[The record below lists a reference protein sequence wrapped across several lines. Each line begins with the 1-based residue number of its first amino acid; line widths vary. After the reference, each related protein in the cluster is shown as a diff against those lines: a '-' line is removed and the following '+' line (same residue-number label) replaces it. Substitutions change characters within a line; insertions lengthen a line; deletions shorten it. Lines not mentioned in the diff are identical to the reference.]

1 MSAQLRTFPTPL
13 PLPCSTLDTSH
24 PPHPSKESP
33 NTPMSDIARLLA
45 HHDVDLSWQQS
56 FYEDLHER
64 PELSGHEHET
74 AEKIAAKL
82 EDFDCEVTTH
92 IGGFGIVAVFRNG
105 EGPTALFRAD
115 FDALPITEKT
125 GVPFASTRVRP
136 GPDGTR
142 TGVMHACGHDMH
154 TTALLGTCALL
165 DAHRDAW
172 SGTFIAL
179 FQPAEETGE
188 GAAAMVADGLVTR
201 IPRPDVCLGQHIMPG
216 RAGEVQTMAGPQF
229 AACDSIRITI
239 PGRSAHG
246 SMPHNAIDPT
256 YIAAMV
262 IIRLQGIV
270 GRAVDPNDFAVISV
284 GSLHSGTTN
293 NIIPA
298 SAELV
303 LNCRFYS
310 ETTKRRVYAAIRRVV
325 EAECMA
331 SGSEEAPT
339 FEFFGHGELVDNSP
353 EVFGTVRPVFDE
365 VFGKE
370 SVDAQRTTVSE
381 DFANILKA
389 FGVPYLYWV
398 VGCTPQDLWD
408 RAVAENR
415 VKEDVPVNHMNTFL
429 PEYGPTV
436 SATTR
441 AATAG
446 VSTLR

>member
-1 MSAQLRTFPTPL
+1 
-13 PLPCSTLDTSH
+13 
-24 PPHPSKESP
+24 
-33 NTPMSDIARLLA
+33 MSDIARLLA
-45 HHDVDLSWQQS
+45 HHDVDLSWQRS
-56 FYEDLHER
+56 IYEDLHER

-74 AEKIAAKL
+74 AEKIARKL

-125 GVPFASTRVRP
+125 GVLFASTRVRP

-216 RAGEVQTMAGPQF
+216 RAGEVQTKVGPQF

-293 NIIPA
+293 NIIPS

-325 EAECMA
+325 EAECVA

-353 EVFGTVRPVFDE
+353 EVFDTVRPVFDE
-365 VFGKE
+365 VFGRE

-381 DFANILKA
+381 DFANIPKA
-389 FGVPYLYWV
+389 FGVPYMYWV
-398 VGCTPQDLWD
+398 VGCTPRDLWD

-429 PEYGPTV
+429 PEYEPTV

-446 VSTLR
+446 VLAYLGH

>member
-1 MSAQLRTFPTPL
+1 
-13 PLPCSTLDTSH
+13 
-24 PPHPSKESP
+24 
-33 NTPMSDIARLLA
+33 MSDIARLLA

-381 DFANILKA
+381 DFANIPKA

-446 VSTLR
+446 VLAYLGH

>member
-1 MSAQLRTFPTPL
+1 
-13 PLPCSTLDTSH
+13 
-24 PPHPSKESP
+24 
-33 NTPMSDIARLLA
+33 MSDIARLLA

-82 EDFDCEVTTH
+82 ADLDCEVITH

-165 DAHRDAW
+165 DARRDAW
-172 SGTFIAL
+172 SGIFIAL

-188 GAAAMVADGLVTR
+188 GAAAMVTDGLVTR

-270 GRAVDPNDFAVISV
+270 GRVVDPNDFAVISV

-325 EAECMA
+325 EAECVA

-353 EVFGTVRPVFDE
+353 EVFGTVRPVFDD
-365 VFGKE
+365 VFGPE
-370 SVDAQRTTVSE
+370 SVDAERTTVSE
-381 DFANILKA
+381 DFANIPKA

-398 VGCTPQDLWD
+398 VGCTPRDLWD

-441 AATAG
+441 AAAAG
-446 VSTLR
+446 VLAYLGH

>member
-1 MSAQLRTFPTPL
+1 
-13 PLPCSTLDTSH
+13 
-24 PPHPSKESP
+24 
-33 NTPMSDIARLLA
+33 MSDIARLLSQ
-45 HHDVDLSWQQS
+45 HTVDLSWQQS

-64 PELSGHEHET
+64 PELSGQEHET

-82 EDFDCEVTTH
+82 TEFKCEVTTH
-92 IGGFGIVAVFRNG
+92 VGGFGILAVFRNG
-105 EGPTALFRAD
+105 EGPTVLFRAD
-115 FDALPITEKT
+115 FDALPITEHT

-136 GPDGTR
+136 AADGTR

-165 DAHRDAW
+165 DAHRDDW

-188 GAAAMVADGLVTR
+188 GAAAMVADGLVAR

-262 IIRLQGIV
+262 IVRLQGIV
-270 GRAVDPNDFAVISV
+270 GREVDPNDFAVVSV
-284 GSLHSGTTN
+284 GSLHSGSTN

-303 LNCRFYS
+303 LNCRFYN

-325 EAECMA
+325 EAECVA
-331 SGSEEAPT
+331 SGSGEAPT
-339 FEFFGHGELVDNSP
+339 FEFFGHGELVDNHP
-353 EVFGTVRPVFDE
+353 GVFDTVRPVFDE
-365 VFGKE
+365 VFGPE
-370 SVDAQRTTVSE
+370 SVDARRTTVSE
-381 DFANILKA
+381 DFATITRA
-389 FGVPYLYWV
+389 FGVPYMYWV
-398 VGCTPQDLWD
+398 VGCTPRELWD

-436 SATTR
+436 AATTK

-446 VSTLR
+446 VLAYLGH

>member
-1 MSAQLRTFPTPL
+1 
-13 PLPCSTLDTSH
+13 
-24 PPHPSKESP
+24 
-33 NTPMSDIARLLA
+33 MSDISRLLA

-82 EDFDCEVTTH
+82 EEFDCEVTTH
-92 IGGFGIVAVFRNG
+92 IGGFGLVAIFRNG
-105 EGPTALFRAD
+105 EGPTVLFRAD

-165 DAHRDAW
+165 DAHREAW

-188 GAAAMVADGLVTR
+188 GAAAMVTDGLVTR

-239 PGRSAHG
+239 PGRAAHG

-310 ETTKRRVYAAIRRVV
+310 ETTKRRVYADIRRVV
-325 EAECMA
+325 EAECTA
-331 SGSEEAPT
+331 SGCEEAPT

-353 EVFGTVRPVFDE
+353 EVFATVRPVFDQ

-381 DFANILKA
+381 DFANIPKA
-389 FGVPYLYWV
+389 FGAPYLYWV
-398 VGCTPQDLWD
+398 VGCTPQALWD

-415 VKEDVPVNHMNTFL
+415 VKEDVPVNHMDTFL

-436 SATTR
+436 AATTR
-441 AATAG
+441 AAAAG
-446 VSTLR
+446 VLAYLGH